1 MINQTQINTLNGI
14 KNIVTQG
21 IAEKAV
27 LNKQLQEKEEA
38 LILLKLRSIA
48 IEKARTLL
56 QIAAQKVQ
64 SRIEYHISHMVTL
77 ALAGVY
83 SEDIQ
88 FITKFEARRNTTEC
102 DFFFKVGDGEEQD
115 VMDNFGGGVLDVTA
129 FALKVVMLSLKK
141 KLRRILILD
150 EAFRHVSP
158 DLQHNVS
165 EMIKL
170 INEKTGIQILMVSHA
185 EDINDSADKT
195 FRVEKI
201 DNKSIVK
208 EHGWV

>member
-1 MINQTQINTLNGI
+1 MINQTQLNKI
-14 KNIVTQG
+14 KDIVTQG
-21 IAEKAV
+21 IAEKVV

-38 LILLKLRSIA
+38 LTLLKLRSIA

-56 QIAAQKVQ
+56 QVAAQKVQ

-77 ALAGVY
+77 ALSGVY

-88 FITKFEARRNTTEC
+88 FVVKFEARRNTTEA

-129 FALKVVMLSLKK
+129 FALKIVMLSLKK
-141 KLRRILILD
+141 KLRRFLVID
-150 EAFRHVSP
+150 EPFAHVSP

-195 FRVEKI
+195 FGVAKI
-201 DNKSIVK
+201 DNQSIVK